1 MVVVGVLDDVD
12 GTVASRHDCRSF
24 THCNCNGMLGS
35 LEEDDENKKKKTEK
49 EREEEAVLDKCNS
62 AIRQTRQLES

>member
-24 THCNCNGMLGS
+24 THWNCNGMLGS
-35 LEEDDENKKKKTEK
+35 LEEDDENKTKKKK
-49 EREEEAVLDKCNS
+49 EREEEAVLDTCNS

>member
-35 LEEDDENKKKKTEK
+35 LEEDDENKKKEK

>member
-35 LEEDDENKKKKTEK
+35 LEEDEGNKKKKKK

>member
-35 LEEDDENKKKKTEK
+35 LEEDDENKKKEK
-49 EREEEAVLDKCNS
+49 EREEEAVLDTCNS

>member
-35 LEEDDENKKKKTEK
+35 LEEDDENKEKKKK
-49 EREEEAVLDKCNS
+49 ERDEEAVLDTCNS

>member
-12 GTVASRHDCRSF
+12 GTVASRHDCRRF
-24 THCNCNGMLGS
+24 THCNCNGMLGG
-35 LEEDDENKKKKTEK
+35 LEEDDENKKKKKK

>member
-24 THCNCNGMLGS
+24 TRCNCNGMLGS
-35 LEEDDENKKKKTEK
+35 LEEDDENKKKKKK
-49 EREEEAVLDKCNS
+49 EREEEAVLDTCNS

>member
-24 THCNCNGMLGS
+24 THCNCNDMLGS
-35 LEEDDENKKKKTEK
+35 LEEDDENKKKEK

>member
-35 LEEDDENKKKKTEK
+35 LEEDDENKKKKKK
-49 EREEEAVLDKCNS
+49 EREEEAVLDTFNS

>member
-24 THCNCNGMLGS
+24 THCNCNVMLGS
-35 LEEDDENKKKKTEK
+35 LEEDDENKKKKKK

>member
-12 GTVASRHDCRSF
+12 GTVASRHDFRSF
-24 THCNCNGMLGS
+24 THCNCNGMLGG
-35 LEEDDENKKKKTEK
+35 LEEDDENKKKKKKK

>member
-35 LEEDDENKKKKTEK
+35 LEEDDENKKKKKE

>member
-35 LEEDDENKKKKTEK
+35 LEEDDENKKKKKK
-49 EREEEAVLDKCNS
+49 EREEEAVLDTCNS